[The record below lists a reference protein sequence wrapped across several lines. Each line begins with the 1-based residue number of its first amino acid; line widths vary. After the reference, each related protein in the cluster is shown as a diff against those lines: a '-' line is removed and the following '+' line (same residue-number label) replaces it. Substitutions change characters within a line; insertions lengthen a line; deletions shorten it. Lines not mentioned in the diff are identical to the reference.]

1 MSRGMLLYMSGYH
14 LLFSKQLFLYGI
26 SSIIF
31 LGFCFFASLSFI
43 PQQQPQVHEDVKM
56 SPPVLTTDVWGV
68 FDVASGEVII
78 GDNIDTVRPIA
89 SITKLFTG
97 EAVLKS
103 AKKGEKFWIT
113 YSDIET
119 EGRAGKLQYG
129 EYVSPYELLYPL
141 LLESSNDAGHAI
153 QRYLGEEYMSTISSV
168 TSSLGLSHTVIYDGS
183 GLSPRNVSTVREL
196 ATYYVHV
203 KQEEPHLLDI
213 TQVRTFITD
222 RDGYLNNNPARGF
235 DSFRGGKHG
244 FTDEAG
250 RTFVGSF
257 ITQQSTREVGVILLG
272 SNDLRGDIDLLK
284 NYGESILNSS
294 DILSP

>member
-1 MSRGMLLYMSGYH
+1 MLLYMYYSSF
-14 LLFSKQLFLYGI
+14 LRRLFFYGI
-26 SSIIF
+26 VSMSALGVAFAVVISF
-31 LGFCFFASLSFI
+31 L
-43 PQQQPQVHEDVKM
+43 PEQQPTKAVDVM
-56 SPPVLTTDVWGV
+56 PSIPALTTDVWGI
-68 FDVASGEVII
+68 FDVESGEVIA
-78 GDNIDTVRPIA
+78 GNNIDTVRPIA

-103 AKKGEKFWIT
+103 AKKDEKFWIT
-113 YSDIET
+113 LSDVEA

-153 QRYLGEEYMSTISSV
+153 ERHLGNEYVTTISSV
-168 TSSLGLSHTVIYDGS
+168 TSSLGLLHTVIYDGS
-183 GLSPRNVSTVREL
+183 GLSPQNVSTVREL
-196 ATYYVHV
+196 ATYYMHV
-203 KQEEPHLLDI
+203 KRDEPHLLDI

-222 RDGYLNNNPARGF
+222 SDGYLNNNPARGF

-257 ITQQSTREVGVILLG
+257 ITQQNTGEMGIVLLG
-272 SNDLRGDIDLLK
+272 SDDLRGDIDLLK
-284 NYGESILNSS
+284 KYGESIWESS